1 MGISME
7 AQKEAILEK
16 SKKTMSVPEMRRLL
30 GLKKTD
36 SYWLVHRNFF
46 QTYIVNGQMRVDIAS
61 FEKWYANQVKHKKV
75 NGEEP
80 GAELMKSS
88 YSFRDAANLLGIH
101 SSNLYEIWRDQNLKT
116 ITVDFTKRIPIEVFE
131 EWYEHQIMYQKV
143 GRMPT
148 IMDLEKDYIRLQD
161 AADLLGITKEKLS
174 VITRA
179 SRFKEYFEIRVFE
192 DKKWISKKSFQY
204 FLNAQSVYQ
213 VTRAPEKE
221 DPVEQGNMETKEY
234 ISRQEAA
241 ALAGVASGTITKWIQ
256 MGHFSSAG
264 AGKALRIHRNEFLK
278 WLKEYQEGV

>member
-88 YSFRDAANLLGIH
+88 YSFRDAANLLGI
-101 SSNLYEIWRDQNLKT
+101 
-116 ITVDFTKRIPIEVFE
+116 
-131 EWYEHQIMYQKV
+131 
-143 GRMPT
+143 
-148 IMDLEKDYIRLQD
+148 
-161 AADLLGITKEKLS
+161 TKEKLS

-213 VTRAPEKE
+213 VTSEPEKE
-221 DPVEQGNMETKEY
+221 DPAEHGNMETKEY
-234 ISRQEAA
+234 ISRQDAA
-241 ALAGVASGTITKWIQ
+241 ALAGVTSGTITKWIQ

>member
-143 GRMPT
+143 GRMLRSRIWKKT
-148 IMDLEKDYIRLQD
+148 ISVCRRQQPSPGLPAEQSPNGFRW
-161 AADLLGITKEKLS
+161 GI
-174 VITRA
+174 
-179 SRFKEYFEIRVFE
+179 
-192 DKKWISKKSFQY
+192 FQ
-204 FLNAQSVYQ
+204 V
-213 VTRAPEKE
+213 P
-221 DPVEQGNMETKEY
+221 G
-234 ISRQEAA
+234 QE
-241 ALAGVASGTITKWIQ
+241 
-256 MGHFSSAG
+256 
-264 AGKALRIHRNEFLK
+264 RP
-278 WLKEYQEGV
+278 

>member
-1 MGISME
+1 
-7 AQKEAILEK
+7 
-16 SKKTMSVPEMRRLL
+16 
-30 GLKKTD
+30 
-36 SYWLVHRNFF
+36 
-46 QTYIVNGQMRVDIAS
+46 MRVDIAS

-88 YSFRDAANLLGIH
+88 YSFRDAAN
-101 SSNLYEIWRDQNLKT
+101 
-116 ITVDFTKRIPIEVFE
+116 
-131 EWYEHQIMYQKV
+131 
-143 GRMPT
+143 
-148 IMDLEKDYIRLQD
+148 
-161 AADLLGITKEKLS
+161 LLGITKEKLS

-213 VTRAPEKE
+213 VTSEPEKE
-221 DPVEQGNMETKEY
+221 DPAEHGNMETKEY
-234 ISRQEAA
+234 VSRQEAA
-241 ALAGVASGTITKWIQ
+241 ALAGVTSGTITKWIQ

-278 WLKEYQEGV
+278 WLKESQEGV

>member
-61 FEKWYANQVKHKKV
+61 FE
-75 NGEEP
+75 
-80 GAELMKSS
+80 
-88 YSFRDAANLLGIH
+88 
-101 SSNLYEIWRDQNLKT
+101 
-116 ITVDFTKRIPIEVFE
+116 

-148 IMDLEKDYIRLQD
+148 ITDLEKDYIRLQ
-161 AADLLGITKEKLS
+161 
-174 VITRA
+174 
-179 SRFKEYFEIRVFE
+179 
-192 DKKWISKKSFQY
+192 
-204 FLNAQSVYQ
+204 
-213 VTRAPEKE
+213 
-221 DPVEQGNMETKEY
+221 
-234 ISRQEAA
+234 EAA
-241 ALAGVASGTITKWIQ
+241 ALAGVTSGTITKWIQ

-264 AGKALRIHRNEFLK
+264 EGKALRIHRNEFLK
-278 WLKEYQEGV
+278 WLKEYQEATQRRKKQKSEKKKLNINSLLEPLLSRNAPG

>member
-61 FEKWYANQVKHKKV
+61 FE
-75 NGEEP
+75 
-80 GAELMKSS
+80 
-88 YSFRDAANLLGIH
+88 
-101 SSNLYEIWRDQNLKT
+101 
-116 ITVDFTKRIPIEVFE
+116 

-148 IMDLEKDYIRLQD
+148 ITDLEKDYIRLQ
-161 AADLLGITKEKLS
+161 
-174 VITRA
+174 
-179 SRFKEYFEIRVFE
+179 
-192 DKKWISKKSFQY
+192 
-204 FLNAQSVYQ
+204 
-213 VTRAPEKE
+213 
-221 DPVEQGNMETKEY
+221 
-234 ISRQEAA
+234 EAA
-241 ALAGVASGTITKWIQ
+241 ALAGVTSGTITKWIQ

-264 AGKALRIHRNEFLK
+264 ARKALRIHRNEFLK
-278 WLKEYQEGV
+278 WLKEYQEATQRRKKQKSEKKKLNINSLLEPLLSRNVPG

>member
-88 YSFRDAANLLGIH
+88 YSFRDAANLLGI
-101 SSNLYEIWRDQNLKT
+101 
-116 ITVDFTKRIPIEVFE
+116 
-131 EWYEHQIMYQKV
+131 
-143 GRMPT
+143 
-148 IMDLEKDYIRLQD
+148 
-161 AADLLGITKEKLS
+161 TKEKLS

-213 VTRAPEKE
+213 VTSEPEKE
-221 DPVEQGNMETKEY
+221 DPAEHGNMETKEY

-241 ALAGVASGTITKWIQ
+241 ALAGVTSGTITKWIQ
-256 MGHFSSAG
+256 KGHFSSAG

>member
-61 FEKWYANQVKHKKV
+61 FE
-75 NGEEP
+75 
-80 GAELMKSS
+80 
-88 YSFRDAANLLGIH
+88 
-101 SSNLYEIWRDQNLKT
+101 
-116 ITVDFTKRIPIEVFE
+116 

-148 IMDLEKDYIRLQD
+148 ITDLERDYIRLQD
-161 AADLLGITKEKLS
+161 AA
-174 VITRA
+174 
-179 SRFKEYFEIRVFE
+179 
-192 DKKWISKKSFQY
+192 
-204 FLNAQSVYQ
+204 
-213 VTRAPEKE
+213 
-221 DPVEQGNMETKEY
+221 
-234 ISRQEAA
+234 
-241 ALAGVASGTITKWIQ
+241 ALAGVTSGTITKWIQ
-256 MGHFSSAG
+256 MEHFSSVG

-278 WLKEYQEGV
+278 WLKEYQEATQRRKKQKSEKKKLNINSLLEPLLSRNVPG

>member
-61 FEKWYANQVKHKKV
+61 FE
-75 NGEEP
+75 
-80 GAELMKSS
+80 
-88 YSFRDAANLLGIH
+88 
-101 SSNLYEIWRDQNLKT
+101 
-116 ITVDFTKRIPIEVFE
+116 

-148 IMDLEKDYIRLQD
+148 ITDLEKDYIRLQD
-161 AADLLGITKEKLS
+161 AA
-174 VITRA
+174 
-179 SRFKEYFEIRVFE
+179 
-192 DKKWISKKSFQY
+192 
-204 FLNAQSVYQ
+204 
-213 VTRAPEKE
+213 
-221 DPVEQGNMETKEY
+221 
-234 ISRQEAA
+234 
-241 ALAGVASGTITKWIQ
+241 ALAGVTSGTITKWIQ

-278 WLKEYQEGV
+278 WLKEYQEATQRRKKQKSEKKKLNINSLLEPLLSRNVPG